1 MNEQARIALTI
12 HGNTFEISGPET
24 FVSAQAEVF
33 RDAIIEALA
42 KSASNP
48 EDESTLDTETPPAA
62 PHHEPT
68 GTKSYTRVLHVEGEK
83 VRLLKSVPGTTQSK
97 KAVGTAVIYLWAKR
111 EAGIDS
117 VPFSELRELCR
128 LQGCLDPANFAG
140 HMKSAKSWIIIDGTK
155 GSSAQTCKLT
165 IPGVEH
171 AETLLKQLNG
181 E

>member
-1 MNEQARIALTI
+1 MNEQARIALSI
-12 HGNTFEISGPET
+12 RGNTFEISGPEA
-24 FVSAQAEVF
+24 FVSTQAEVF

-42 KSASNP
+42 KSAITVEQEP
-48 EDESTLDTETPPAA
+48 DTDAEILPAA

-68 GTKSYTRVLHVEGEK
+68 GNQSYTRVLHIEADK
-83 VRLLKSVPGTTQSK
+83 VSILKSVPGTTQSK

-128 LQGCLDPANFAG
+128 IQGCLDAANFAS

-171 AETLLKQLNG
+171 AESLLKQLNG

>member
-12 HGNTFEISGPET
+12 HGNTFEISGPEA

-42 KSASNP
+42 RSANTP
-48 EDESTLDTETPPAA
+48 EEEAPADDAETPPAA

-68 GTKSYTRVLHVEGEK
+68 GKQQYTHVLHVEGDK
-83 VRLLKSVPGTTQSK
+83 IRLLKSVPGTTQSK

-117 VPFSELRELCR
+117 VPFSELRELCK
-128 LQGCLDPANFAG
+128 LQGCLDETNFSS
-140 HMKSAKSWIIIDGTK
+140 HMKSAKAWIIVNGLK
-155 GSSAQTCKLT
+155 GSSTQTCKLT
-165 IPGVEH
+165 FPVSNMRNH
-171 AETLLKQLNG
+171 FSRN
-181 E
+181 